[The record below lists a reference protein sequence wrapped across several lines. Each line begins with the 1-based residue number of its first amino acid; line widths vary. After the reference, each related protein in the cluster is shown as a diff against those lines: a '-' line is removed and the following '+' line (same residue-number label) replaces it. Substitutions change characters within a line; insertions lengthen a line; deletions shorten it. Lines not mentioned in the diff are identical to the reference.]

1 MKRVLL
7 LFFLVFLSTEIF
19 SQRIL
24 FQSNFETIP
33 LVYPDSIPA
42 GWKKLDVDQN
52 NPVLGWAVND
62 TNQHFGGD
70 TTIFKPR
77 AHSGNKSLFI
87 FWLAG
92 LGNNNLNDDW
102 VWTDSLRI
110 QTGDSLNF
118 WCLLGSTPLI
128 AAYPDSVQIHVCS
141 AQNPATSLLKLATI
155 KSNDS
160 AGIPLNNNTWR
171 EFKYNLSQFAGQRIY
186 IAWRYYMVV
195 NQSSGL
201 WVNIDDLFIGNR
213 SAIGI
218 TPVNTEI
225 PKEFSLSQNYP
236 NPFNPTTKIRFDIS
250 GSLVA
255 QTFLS
260 VYDMLG
266 REVAALV
273 NEKLKPG
280 TYEVNWNAK
289 SLPSGTYFYRLVT
302 DEITITKKM
311 ILVK

>member
-1 MKRVLL
+1 MKRALL
-7 LFFLVFLSTEIF
+7 LFFVLLLSTEIS

-33 LVYPDSIPA
+33 LVFPDSIPA

-70 TTIFKPR
+70 TAVFKPR

-92 LGNNNLNDDW
+92 SGNNNLNDDW

-110 QTGDSLNF
+110 QNGDSLNF

-128 AAYPDSVQIHVCS
+128 AAYADSVQVHVCS
-141 AQNPATSLLKLATI
+141 AQNPSSSLLKLATI

-160 AGIPLNNNTWR
+160 SGIPLNNNTWR
-171 EFKYNLSQFAGQRIY
+171 EFRYNLSQFAGQRVY

-218 TPVNTEI
+218 TAINTEI

-236 NPFNPTTKIRFDIS
+236 NPFNPSTKIRFQIS
-250 GSLVA
+250 GTSAAKTILY
-255 QTFLS
+255 

-266 REVAALV
+266 REVSV
-273 NEKLKPG
+273 IVKENLKPG
-280 TYEVNWNAK
+280 TYEVNWDAG

-311 ILVK
+311 VLVK